1 MMLLQDLVT
10 NDALI
15 LMKGNPNRIK
25 LMILE
30 DPDFLQS
37 LISHLKKSS
46 GALDDYQ
53 MHDLRLSILSIFE
66 HLSTFK
72 PSILPSHLQH
82 PLDEL
87 RHALQ
92 LKIEQNP

>member
-15 LMKGNPNRIK
+15 LLKGNPNRIK

-30 DPDFLQS
+30 DSDFLHS
-37 LISHLKKSS
+37 LLSHLQESS

-53 MHDLRLSILSIFE
+53 MHDLRLSILAIFE

-72 PSILPSHLQH
+72 PSILPTHLQH

>member
-1 MMLLQDLVT
+1 
-10 NDALI
+10 
-15 LMKGNPNRIK
+15 
-25 LMILE
+25 MILD

-37 LISHLKKSS
+37 LLTHLKESS

-53 MHDLRLSILSIFE
+53 MHDLRLSILAIME

-72 PSILPSHLQH
+72 PSILASHFQH
-82 PLDEL
+82 PLDDL

>member
-1 MMLLQDLVT
+1 MRLAKKIMMLLQDLVT

-30 DPDFLQS
+30 DQDFLQS
-37 LISHLKKSS
+37 LISHLKESS

-53 MHDLRLSILSIFE
+53 MHDLRISILSIME

-72 PSILPSHLQH
+72 PSIMASHL
-82 PLDEL
+82 
-87 RHALQ
+87 
-92 LKIEQNP
+92 